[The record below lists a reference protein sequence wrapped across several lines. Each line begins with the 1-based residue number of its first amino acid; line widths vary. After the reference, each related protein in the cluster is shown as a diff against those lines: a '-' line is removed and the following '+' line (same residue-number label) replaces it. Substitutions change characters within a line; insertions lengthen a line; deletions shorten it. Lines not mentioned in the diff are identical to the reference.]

1 MKLFTKIVVFI
12 GVFLFFGT
20 IVEAECIG
28 VVTAGGGKGFWG
40 DVEKGARQAG
50 KELGISVHVRGAV
63 DESNVKA
70 QRLLINYMIE
80 KGCRGI
86 VLAPNTEERKKDVA
100 QLKAQGITTVYIDRD
115 IGGERI
121 SVIKTN
127 NSLAGELAGREM
139 VKALK
144 GKGRVAVL
152 RFSKDV
158 TTTTSRANGFIKEAV
173 KGGLEIVVDEYL
185 GTMVGDARRKALKI
199 LKKAGNV
206 DGVFTPNESTTMGTI
221 DSLRALNM
229 AGKVVH
235 IGFDSSEFMINAL
248 KSNDMYGFVVQRPFE
263 MGYQGVNTVY
273 QAMQGKSVN
282 NRIDTGVV
290 FVNREHLTNTKIK
303 KNARFGL
310 KMFLKGQPFTLAR
323 NLQKQ

>member
-40 DVEKGARQAG
+40 DVKKGARQAG

-70 QRLLINYMIE
+70 QRLIINYMME

-115 IGGERI
+115 MGGERI

-127 NSLAGELAGREM
+127 NSSAGELAGREM

-152 RFSKDV
+152 RFNKDL
-158 TTTTSRANGFIKEAV
+158 TTTTSRENGFIKEAV
-173 KGGLEIVVDEYL
+173 KGGLEIVVDQYL
-185 GTMVGDARRKALKI
+185 GTTVGDARGKALKI
-199 LKKAGNV
+199 LKKVTNV
-206 DGVFTPNESTTMGTI
+206 DGIFTPNESTTMGTI
-221 DSLRALNM
+221 ASLKTLNM
-229 AGKVVH
+229 AGKVIH
-235 IGFDSSEFMINAL
+235 IGFDSSEFMIKAL
-248 KSNDMYGFVVQRPFE
+248 KSNHMYGFVVQRPFE
-263 MGYQGVNTVY
+263 MGYQGVHTVY
-273 QAMQGKSVN
+273 QAMQGKSVRN
-282 NRIDTGVV
+282 KIDTGVI
-290 FVNREHLTNTKIK
+290 FVNRDNLSNTKIK
-303 KNARFGL
+303 EMLGL
-310 KMFLKGQPFTLAR
+310 
-323 NLQKQ
+323 N

>member
-12 GVFLFFGT
+12 GVFLFSGT
-20 IVEAECIG
+20 VVEAECIG
-28 VVTAGGGKGFWG
+28 VITAGGGKGFWG
-40 DVEKGARQAG
+40 DVGKGAIQAG

-70 QRLLINYMIE
+70 QRLIISYMME

-152 RFSKDV
+152 RFSKNV
-158 TTTTSRANGFIKEAV
+158 TTTTSRANAFIKEAL

-206 DGVFTPNESTTMGTI
+206 DGIFTPNESTTMGTI

-263 MGYQGVNTVY
+263 MGYQGVYTVY
-273 QAMQGKSVN
+273 QAMQGKGVKN
-282 NRIDTGVV
+282 KIDTGVV
-290 FVNREHLTNTKIK
+290 FVNRENLTNTKIK
-303 KNARFGL
+303 EMLGL
-310 KMFLKGQPFTLAR
+310 
-323 NLQKQ
+323 N

>member
-1 MKLFTKIVVFI
+1 MKLFAKIVIFI
-12 GVFLFFGT
+12 GVLLFSGT
-20 IVEAECIG
+20 VVGAECIG
-28 VVTAGGGKGFWG
+28 VITAGGGKGFWG
-40 DVEKGARQAG
+40 DVRKGALQAG
-50 KELGISVHVRGAV
+50 KELGIAVYVKGAV
-63 DESNVKA
+63 DESNVTA
-70 QRLLINYMIE
+70 QRLIIDYMIE

-86 VLAPNTEERKKDVA
+86 VIAPNSVERSKDVA
-100 QLKAQGITTVYIDRD
+100 QLKAKGVTTVYIDRD

-185 GTMVGDARRKALKI
+185 GTMVGDARRKTLKI

-206 DGVFTPNESTTMGTI
+206 DGIFTPNESTTMGTI
-221 DSLRALNM
+221 ASLRELNM
-229 AGKVVH
+229 AGKVIH
-235 IGFDSSEFMINAL
+235 IGFDSSEFMIKAL
-248 KSNDMYGFVVQRPFE
+248 KSNHMYGFVVQRPFE
-263 MGYQGVNTVY
+263 MGYQGVHTVY
-273 QAMQGKSVN
+273 QAIQGKGVKN
-282 NRIDTGVV
+282 KIDTRVV
-290 FVNREHLTNTKIK
+290 FVNRENLTNTKIK
-303 KNARFGL
+303 EMLGL
-310 KMFLKGQPFTLAR
+310 
-323 NLQKQ
+323 N